1 MRAMMGSP
9 RWTKPSA
16 PPRRSCCRLQD
27 RLQNSLGRRYG
38 DEDPRAILD
47 HFGETPRRLQPCKQ
61 VGWKAHELDTLGAVD
76 DAPLDRERKRMGDVD
91 TAPGSNRLG
100 DRGSRQG
107 LLAIDSERREK
118 PKQDRKSKR
127 LNSSH

>member
-38 DEDPRAILD
+38 AEDPRAILD
-47 HFGETPRRLQPCKQ
+47 HFGETPRRLPPCQP
-61 VGWKAHELDTLGAVD
+61 VGWKADVTATLGAVYYG
-76 DAPLDRERKRMGDVD
+76 PLYRERKRMGDGRP
-91 TAPGSNRLG
+91 TPGSR
-100 DRGSRQG
+100 DRGVEGQRG
-107 LLAIDSERREK
+107 A
-118 PKQDRKSKR
+118 
-127 LNSSH
+127 

>member
-1 MRAMMGSP
+1 MRARIGSP

-16 PPRRSCCRLQD
+16 APRRSCSRLQD

-47 HFGETPRRLQPCKQ
+47 HFGETPRRLQPCKP

-76 DAPLDRERKRMGDVD
+76 DAPLDRERKRMGEVA
-91 TAPGSNRLG
+91 TALGSNRIG
-100 DRGSRQG
+100 DPGSRAG
-107 LLAIDSERREK
+107 LLSWDERSVGK
-118 PKQDRKSKR
+118 
-127 LNSSH
+127 